1 MQKIEITEDLNRII
15 KIGKEL
21 KEEKASIYTP
31 AVLSEV
37 TGTIQKYM
45 RDCSQKEQEDM
56 LYRSIYDY
64 WVYGN
69 TISEEFYMG
78 LKDKNHEE
86 KLAYV
91 PFRWRMKFVDF
102 INDRKD
108 EHYFRNK
115 YEAYQM
121 LKPYYLRDV
130 IQVQSDDDYQTFLD
144 FIAEHPVFVV
154 KPTSLSYGVG
164 VYKVDSRETEDKH
177 ELFNKILASGRD
189 ITKNYKWSKTD
200 TVVLEEIIDQVEEL
214 AAIHPYSVNGIR
226 ISTLRVGD
234 KVNIVYPWFKIGA
247 NKAFVTSAALGTFDA
262 GIDPIS
268 GVVNTDGFKEDGSFE
283 TMHPMTGFQ
292 FKGYKIPK
300 WDDLL
305 DMITKI
311 ALSIPNV
318 AYIGWDVVLTPK
330 GWCIME
336 GNYSGEFMW
345 QMFRQEGFRKELE
358 TLTGW
363 KSNKEYWWE

>member
-1 MQKIEITEDLNRII
+1 MRQIEITEDLEKII

-21 KEEKASIYTP
+21 KEEKSNIYQP
-31 AVLSEV
+31 NVLLEI
-37 TGTIQKYM
+37 TGTIDKYM
-45 RDCSQKEQEDM
+45 PESSEEVKDAM

-78 LKDKNHEE
+78 LKDKSHEE

-108 EHYFRNK
+108 EHFFRNK
-115 YEAYQM
+115 YEAYQL

-130 IQVQSDDDYQTFLD
+130 IQVQSDDDYPLFLE
-144 FIAEHPVFVV
+144 FIDKHPVFVV

-164 VYKVDSRETEDKH
+164 VYKVDSSETENKH
-177 ELFNKILASGRD
+177 ELYNRILASGRD
-189 ITKNYKWSKTD
+189 ITKNYKWSKND
-200 TVVLEEIIDQVEEL
+200 TVVLEEIINQVEEL
-214 AAIHPYSVNGIR
+214 SAIHPYSVNGIR
-226 ISTLRVGD
+226 ISTLRVGE
-234 KVNIVYPWFKIGA
+234 KVHIVYPWFKIGA
-247 NKAFVTSAALGTFDA
+247 NKEFVTSAALGTYDA
-262 GIDPIS
+262 GIDPLTGI
-268 GVVNTDGFKEDGSFE
+268 VNTDGFKEDGSSE
-283 TMHPMTGFQ
+283 SVHPMTGFR
-292 FKGYKIPK
+292 FKGYQIPK
-300 WDDLL
+300 WDELV
-305 DMITKI
+305 DMISKI
-311 ALSIPNV
+311 ALRLPNV

-358 TLTGW
+358 ELTGW
-363 KSNKEYWWE
+363 KPGNGFWWE